1 MRWIRTVRLRL
12 RSLFRRT
19 RVERELDD
27 ELGYHVER
35 LTEDLVASGMSRT
48 EARYAALREMGPLE
62 PRREECWDARGITL
76 IDSLRQDLSYALRSL
91 RKSPGFST
99 VAILSLALG
108 IGANTTIFTF
118 VNAVLLRPLPYPEP
132 QRLVV
137 LREQPERVRM
147 LEVA

>member
-62 PRREECWDARGITL
+62 PRREECRDARGITL
-76 IDSLRQDLSYALRSL
+76 IDSLRQD
-91 RKSPGFST
+91 
-99 VAILSLALG
+99 
-108 IGANTTIFTF
+108 
-118 VNAVLLRPLPYPEP
+118 
-132 QRLVV
+132 
-137 LREQPERVRM
+137 
-147 LEVA
+147 